1 MEITEKIGQIVLG
14 MGWPSTPVS
23 WMPRDDGDYEIYL
36 RRNGEKLMIIVPKE
50 IVENLPTTEA
60 AKVILEIF
68 ESNS

>member
-1 MEITEKIGQIVLG
+1 MKSEVIGAVMIA
-14 MGWPSTPVS
+14 MGWPNTPVS
-23 WMPRDDGDYEIYL
+23 WMPKDDGDYEIYL
-36 RRNGEKLMIIVPKE
+36 RRNGKKLMIIVPKE